1 MLSVIAKAYSWICF
15 GLFLFQVQGCTA
27 YKPLPLDEGTIAKS
41 LKLPDME
48 AIRIKAKELH
58 HPILK
63 PVEFDIRDGLSADEA
78 AILAVI
84 ANPKLRAIRDQRH
97 LADAQLLQ
105 AGVLPNP
112 QLGYSLDFPTGG
124 ATEGTINAYNFSL
137 NWEFTSLIS
146 RSAKINAAKA
156 DAASV
161 DLDVAWEEWQ
171 TAEAAKLNVYHIYFF
186 DQTLVLARAEEEGL
200 KNNLDRV
207 NRGATLGFMT
217 RIDVAAADAAVRKM
231 HGLVLT
237 AEQHREQE
245 QLALNQS
252 LGIPAQEN
260 ISLEKGIEPNAPEN
274 LPSGAELIDGIE
286 ERRLDLLALKSGYQ
300 AQEERLRGA
309 VLAQFPKINIGFAHA
324 RDNTDVISSGFG
336 ITIDLPLFDRNQGA
350 IAVEDATRTKLFDE
364 YAARLFEARGEV
376 ARLIADM
383 GALQKQV
390 EAAQQS
396 IPVLQDVVDSYRTA
410 LLQGNADVLTYYNAR
425 SDLTNKRL
433 ELLDLKR
440 QLADMGVALE
450 IAAGRY
456 LEP

>member
-1 MLSVIAKAYSWICF
+1 
-15 GLFLFQVQGCTA
+15 
-27 YKPLPLDEGTIAKS
+27 
-41 LKLPDME
+41 ME

-63 PVEFDIRDGLSADEA
+63 PIDFDIRDGLSADEA
-78 AILAVI
+78 AVLAVI

-161 DLDVAWEEWQ
+161 DLEVAWQEWQ
-171 TAEAAKLNVYHIYFF
+171 TAEAAKLNVYHMYFF
-186 DQTLVLARAEEEGL
+186 DQTLGLAREEEEGL
-200 KNNLDRV
+200 KDNLDRV
-207 NRGATLGFMT
+207 NRGAALGFMT

-237 AEQHREQE
+237 AEQQREQE

-260 ISLEKGIEPNAPEN
+260 IPLEKSIEPSAPGN
-274 LPSGAELIDGIE
+274 LPAAAELIDGIE

-324 RDNTDVISSGFG
+324 RDNTDVISTGFG
-336 ITIDLPLFDRNQGA
+336 ITIDLPLFDRNRGRSPLK
-350 IAVEDATRTKLFDE
+350 TRPEPSSLTNTRRGCSKR
-364 YAARLFEARGEV
+364 AAKWRAWSRIWAHCRNRSKPLSSRS
-376 ARLIADM
+376 RCC
-383 GALQKQV
+383 KTW
-390 EAAQQS
+390 S
-396 IPVLQDVVDSYRTA
+396 IPIV
-410 LLQGNADVLTYYNAR
+410 
-425 SDLTNKRL
+425 RL
-433 ELLDLKR
+433 YCR
-440 QLADMGVALE
+440 ATPMFSPTTMRGAT
-450 IAAGRY
+450 
-456 LEP
+456 